1 MADQARRPKTRRSDA
16 HTGYVATP
24 DNDPHVG
31 ESWAYRARQIDEVV
45 EVEVLKIGT
54 QRPARVLV
62 RFVDERFEGRQ
73 EWVPPARLKVRWE
86 AVDTFREC
94 EALWARIEEL
104 GIGDEPVSRAA
115 DEVFETLIDT
125 DIARIDY
132 REAGACRITDSAC
145 LTELTGLDAA
155 VWMRCADGFA
165 DGKDFVVPWPIT
177 EQIAAAAARC
187 IPDPILD
194 VVHRE
199 ENEARYQA
207 IHGHWYPGRGSR
219 PDHTVPA
226 EICIAVD
233 NEHGKPRRAILRR
246 WCGAEA
252 VERYDELVELRK
264 EIHRVGQ
271 IAETA
276 IDALR
281 KAGRTQQADSL
292 ARQLGTPV
300 EMLRHNGL

>member
-1 MADQARRPKTRRSDA
+1 M
-16 HTGYVATP
+16 
-24 DNDPHVG
+24 
-31 ESWAYRARQIDEVV
+31 
-45 EVEVLKIGT
+45 LKIGS
-54 QRPARVLV
+54 QRPARLLV

-86 AVDTFREC
+86 AVDAFRAR
-94 EALWARIEEL
+94 EALWERIDEL

-115 DEVFETLIDT
+115 EEVFEALIPT
-125 DIARIDY
+125 DVARIEY
-132 REAGACRITDSAC
+132 REAGACRVTNSDQLA
-145 LTELTGLDAA
+145 ELTGLDATI
-155 VWMRCADGFA
+155 WTHCPDGFA
-165 DGKDFVVPWPIT
+165 DGDDLVVPWPIT
-177 EQIAAAAARC
+177 EQIAAAAAQRN
-187 IPDPILD
+187 PDPILHA
-194 VVHRE
+194 VHKE
-199 ENEARYQA
+199 ETEARYQA

-252 VERYDELVELRK
+252 VDRYDELVELRK

-281 KAGRTQQADSL
+281 TAGRRREADDL

>member
-1 MADQARRPKTRRSDA
+1 M
-16 HTGYVATP
+16 ATP
-24 DNDPHVG
+24 DNDAHVG
-31 ESWAYRARQIDEVV
+31 ESWAYRARQIDDVV

-54 QRPARVLV
+54 QRPARTLV

-86 AVDTFREC
+86 AVDAFRER

-132 REAGACRITDSAC
+132 GEAGACRITDSAR

-155 VWMRCADGFA
+155 DWTRCADGFA
-165 DGKDFVVPWPIT
+165 DEGDFVVPWPIT
-177 EQIAAAAARC
+177 EQIAAAAARRNS
-187 IPDPILD
+187 DPILD

-199 ENEARYQA
+199 ENEARYHA
-207 IHGHWYPGRGSR
+207 IHGHWYRGHGSR
-219 PDHTVPA
+219 SDHTVPA

-233 NEHGKPRRAILRR
+233 NEHGKPRRAILRE
-246 WCGAEA
+246 WCGADA
-252 VERYDELVELRK
+252 VDRYDELAELRK

-271 IAETA
+271 IAEAA

-281 KAGRTQQADSL
+281 KAGPTQQADSL

-300 EMLRHNGL
+300 EMLRHNGS